1 MTAHDAAIAY
11 ARPYARS
18 LEQMRLAL
26 PEHGESLHAQLVELH
41 KRPTAEKAETMARNL
56 EAVRLEV
63 MRLRER
69 IAIEGEPNV

>member
-1 MTAHDAAIAY
+1 
-11 ARPYARS
+11 
-18 LEQMRLAL
+18 MRLAL

-56 EAVRLEV
+56 EAVRLDV

>member
-1 MTAHDAAIAY
+1 MTAPNAVSAY
-11 ARPYARS
+11 ARPYGRS
-18 LEQMRLAL
+18 TEQVRQSL
-26 PEHGESLHAQLVELH
+26 PEHGESLYAQLVELS

-56 EAVRLEV
+56 EAVRQEV